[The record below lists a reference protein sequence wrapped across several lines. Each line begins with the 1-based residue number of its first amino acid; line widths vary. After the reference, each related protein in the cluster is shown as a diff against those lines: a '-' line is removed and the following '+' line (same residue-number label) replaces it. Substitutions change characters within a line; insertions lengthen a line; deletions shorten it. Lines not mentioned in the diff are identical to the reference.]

1 MGVLVRNVAAGVDID
16 GFNIP
21 RRIDG
26 SYFRYEMICDSGW
39 SRVYDDSIEGLINHL
54 IPGYINLDENQRLA
68 ARIRHA
74 VDVQVLLQSQI
85 NSTHADTARSVSENT
100 VLFAPRHEQPF
111 IHEWSCEIP
120 LVLVDAFYAP
130 YGDAPR
136 PISSALDVLFA
147 SNIWWLRPADSEM
160 EYLRSLHEATAIDLN
175 ITKDEA
181 I

>member
-1 MGVLVRNVAAGVDID
+1 MGVLVRNVSAGVDLESFD
-16 GFNIP
+16 IP
-21 RRIDG
+21 RRFDG
-26 SYFRYEMICDSGW
+26 SYFRFEMICDSGW
-39 SRVYDDSIEGLINHL
+39 SRVYDDSIEGLLNHL
-54 IPGYINLDENQRLA
+54 IPGYVNLDETQRLA

-85 NSTHADTARSVSENT
+85 NAIHSDAPRSVSENT

-111 IHEWSCEIP
+111 ISEWACEIP

-136 PISSALDVLFA
+136 PISTSLDVLFS

>member
-1 MGVLVRNVAAGVDID
+1 MGVLVRNIAAGIDIESFD
-16 GFNIP
+16 IP
-21 RRIDG
+21 RRLDG
-26 SYFRYEMICDSGW
+26 SYFRFEMICDSGW
-39 SRVYDDSIEGLINHL
+39 SRVYDDSIAGLINHL

-85 NSTHADTARSVSENT
+85 NANHADTPRSISENT

-111 IHEWSCEIP
+111 ISEWACEIP

-130 YGDAPR
+130 YGDAPQ
-136 PISSALDVLFA
+136 PLSTSLDVLF
-147 SNIWWLRPADSEM
+147 SPNIWWLRPAEGEM